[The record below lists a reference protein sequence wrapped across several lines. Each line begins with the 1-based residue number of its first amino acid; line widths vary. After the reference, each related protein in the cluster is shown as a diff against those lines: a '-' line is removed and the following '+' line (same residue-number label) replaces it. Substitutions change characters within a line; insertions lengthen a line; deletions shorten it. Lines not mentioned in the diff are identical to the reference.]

1 MSRSFA
7 FLRAIN
13 VGGRVVTMATLRQH
27 FEALG
32 LTAVETFIAS
42 GNVIFTA
49 PGRGASTLPR
59 RIEAHLHQAL
69 GYEVHTFLRSGAEV
83 AAIARYRPF
92 SSGEIEAAGAFC
104 VGLLAAPLTAD
115 MRKAAMAL
123 RTDIDDFHTHGREI
137 YWLCR
142 KRQSDSKFNNN
153 RFEKAI
159 HGRATFRS
167 MTTMTKLV
175 ARYVTP

>member
-1 MSRSFA
+1 MSLTFA

-13 VGGRVVTMATLRQH
+13 VGGHVVTMAALRKH

-32 LTAVETFIAS
+32 LTDVETFIAS
-42 GNVIFTA
+42 GNVIFTTPA
-49 PGRGASTLPR
+49 RVPTTLPR
-59 RIEAHLHQAL
+59 RIETRLHRAL
-69 GYEVHTFLRSGAEV
+69 GYEVHTFLRSETEV
-83 AAIARYRPF
+83 AAIVRYRPF
-92 SSGEIEAAGAFC
+92 PSGEIEAARAFS

-115 MRKAAMAL
+115 MRKATMAL
-123 RTDIDDFHTHGREI
+123 RTDIDDFHLHGREI

-142 KRQSDSKFNNN
+142 KGQSESNFNNN

-159 HGRATFRS
+159 QGRATFRS
-167 MTTMTKLV
+167 MTTMTRLV